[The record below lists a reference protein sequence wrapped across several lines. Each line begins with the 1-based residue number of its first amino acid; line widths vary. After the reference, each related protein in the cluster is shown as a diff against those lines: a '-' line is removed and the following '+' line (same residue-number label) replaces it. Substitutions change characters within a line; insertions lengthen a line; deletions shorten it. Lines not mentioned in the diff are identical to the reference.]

1 MIRGFMLRG
10 LAVAAILATAPAA
23 QARWELD
30 YFPNTP
36 LLTQKGEKVR
46 FVDDVLDGRIAVVNF
61 IYLDCPDICGLATAR
76 LAKVYEWLGERMG
89 EEIVFV
95 SISLTPE
102 RDTPEELA
110 AYAAAFGA
118 GPGWYFLTGD
128 PEEVALLRYKLGERS
143 KQLSDHRSDM
153 LIGNPLTG
161 EWRRSS
167 LMGNLVTA
175 TAEILALD
183 PDWVPP
189 QAEVKVIEGET
200 LERFA
205 ARNREGEGLFIKGC
219 AACHSIGDGVRVG
232 PDLEGV
238 TLRRD
243 RDWLMRYI
251 MSPDRML
258 AEGDPIAVTLDAAY
272 PAVRMPA
279 FGLGEND
286 AADLVQYL
294 HSETLRLE
302 GVAEPAAAAHDGH
315 TAHDLDDPSDHQH

>member
-1 MIRGFMLRG
+1 MRRRLTLGG
-10 LAVAAILATAPAA
+10 LVVAATLAAAPAA
-23 QARWELD
+23 QSRWELD

-36 LLTQKGEKVR
+36 LLTQEGERVR
-46 FVDDVLDGRIAVVNF
+46 FVDDVLNGRIAVINF

-76 LAKVYEWLGERMG
+76 LAKVYEWLGARMG

-102 RDTPEELA
+102 QDTPEELA

-118 GPGWYFLTGD
+118 GIGWYFLTGAS
-128 PEEVALLRYKLGERS
+128 EEVALLRYKLGERS

-153 LIGNPLTG
+153 LIGNPVTG

-183 PDWVPP
+183 PDWEPP
-189 QAEVKVIEGET
+189 QTRPKVFEGEA

-205 ARNREGEGLFIKGC
+205 ARNREGESLFIKGC
-219 AACHSIGDGVRVG
+219 AACHSIGAGIRVG

-251 MSPDRML
+251 MAPDRML
-258 AEGDPIAVTLDAAY
+258 AEGDPFAVALDTAY
-272 PAVRMPA
+272 PAVRMPV
-279 FGLGEND
+279 FGLGESD
-286 AADLVQYL
+286 ARDLIHYL

-302 GVAEPAAAAHDGH
+302 GSDEPTAAAHDGH
-315 TAHDLDDPSDHQH
+315 THEDMDSHQH